1 MQHGHDVRGLRHRV
15 NHVVGEHCRVG
26 GGEAYTLQ
34 ALNLTAG
41 TQQLG
46 ECLAVTELHAVGVH
60 VLTEQGHLNSAVIDQ
75 RLNLGEDVAGA
86 AVLLLT
92 AQGRHDAEGAGVVT
106 ANRDGHPAGVHVIA
120 LSGQGGGENFE
131 GFEQFC
137 LRLVVVAGALQQ
149 RRQGANVVST
159 EHDVNPGCLLN
170 DGVLVLLRQTA
181 AHSNL
186 HALVSALDRRQ
197 LTEVAVQAV
206 GSVFANRTG
215 IENHQVGLGAFLS
228 ANVAVSLQQAGH
240 SFGVVHVHLAAESAH
255 FVGAGAGFGGLGGIA
270 EGRSHAL

>member
-15 NHVVGEHCRVG
+15 NHVVGEHCRVR
-26 GGEAYTLQ
+26 GGEAHTLQ

-46 ECLAVTELHAVGVH
+46 ERLAVAELHAVGVH

-75 RLNLGEDVAGA
+75 RLNLSKDVAGA

-137 LRLVVVAGALQQ
+137 LRLVVVAGTLQQ
-149 RRQGANVVST
+149 RRQGTNVVGT

-170 DGVLVLLRQTA
+170 DGVLVLLRQAA
-181 AHSNL
+181 AHSDL
-186 HALVSALDRRQ
+186 HALVATLDRCE
-197 LTEVAVQAV
+197 LAEMTVQAV
-206 GSVFANRTG
+206 GRVFTDRAG
-215 IENHQVGLGAFLS
+215 VENNQVGLSAFLS

-240 SFGVVHVHLAAESAH
+240 SFGVVHVHLAAESTH

>member
-15 NHVVGEHCRVG
+15 NHVVGEHCRVR
-26 GGEAYTLQ
+26 GGEAHALQ

-46 ECLAVTELHAVGVH
+46 ERLAVAELHTVGVH
-60 VLTEQGHLNSAVIDQ
+60 VLTEQGHLNGAVIDQ
-75 RLNLGEDVAGA
+75 RLNLGENVAGA

-92 AQGRHDAEGAGVVT
+92 AQRRHDAEGAGVVT
-106 ANRDGHPAGVHVIA
+106 TNRDGHPAGVHVVT
-120 LSGQGGGENFE
+120 LGRQGGGENFE
-131 GFEQFC
+131 GFEQLS

-149 RRQGANVVST
+149 GGEGTNIVGT
-159 EHDVNPGCLLN
+159 EHDVNPGRLLN
-170 DGVLVLLRQTA
+170 DGVLVLLRQAA

-186 HALVSALDRRQ
+186 HAFVGALDRCE
-197 LTEVAVQAV
+197 LAEVTVQSV
-206 GSVFANRTG
+206 GRIFANRAG
-215 IENHQVGLGAFLS
+215 VEHDQVGLGAFLS